1 MFKKIP
7 RARLY
12 ELVAE
17 EVEKAILDGHY
28 EIGSRLPSE
37 QNLADQFEVSRNVVR
52 EALKVL
58 QERGLVQVLDGS
70 GAYVAQPN
78 SGATAS
84 ALGRYIRLIG
94 ANSAIDAL
102 YETRIALEGFNARL
116 AAQRATAEQI
126 RELEALIEHMRES
139 IELSS
144 EEWTGADL
152 EFHLAMARATNNPF
166 QALLLKPLVEQLR
179 EVIAQGFD
187 NPAAAQIGLAAH
199 EKLLE
204 CIKTHDP
211 EGAYNTIIAHLIHSE
226 RTVKEKLIENKL
238 GNAVKVAA

>member
-1 MFKKIP
+1 
-7 RARLY
+7 
-12 ELVAE
+12 
-17 EVEKAILDGHY
+17 
-28 EIGSRLPSE
+28 
-37 QNLADQFEVSRNVVR
+37 
-52 EALKVL
+52 
-58 QERGLVQVLDGS
+58 
-70 GAYVAQPN
+70 
-78 SGATAS
+78 
-84 ALGRYIRLIG
+84 
-94 ANSAIDAL
+94 
-102 YETRIALEGFNARL
+102 
-116 AAQRATAEQI
+116 
-126 RELEALIEHMRES
+126 MRES
-139 IELSS
+139 IKLSS

-187 NPAAAQIGLAAH
+187 NRAAAQIGLTAH

-238 GNAVKVAA
+238 SNAV